1 MNLALSIRQRPIAD
15 YSFTRLSRPE
25 ESSGLSQPRNGDFNL
40 NIAFECHRE
49 LDESKSVDP
58 RRISRGINAS
68 LIRNSNDLETRDAL
82 FNPFSL
88 NYSSRPTARLRQST
102 PLVALYRRGA
112 DKSRDMGQRHR
123 LGLSPRN
130 SLGCISLRFA

>member
-40 NIAFECHRE
+40 NIAFECHGE

-58 RRISRGINAS
+58 RWISRGISAS
-68 LIRNSNDLETRDAL
+68 RDET
-82 FNPFSL
+82 
-88 NYSSRPTARLRQST
+88 
-102 PLVALYRRGA
+102 
-112 DKSRDMGQRHR
+112 KSRRCVSHPKFQR
-123 LGLSPRN
+123 PRN
-130 SLGCISLRFA
+130 ARRLV